1 MKNASSIDENTTDF
15 SLETY
20 PEYPDLREL
29 LASHRILWDDFPPY
43 ASRVD
48 CSLCTARAPCRANWR
63 SSRVIRQ
70 SLSTKIRKD
79 AIEVIERKISVKWP
93 SDARKRNLTSVDWS
107 SCIHCEPL
115 ILKNDILI
123 YRKSM
128 HIKICAVFIDYT
140 YVSMSYLTY
149 CERKY
154 SILVRSLNRLFSSS

>member
-70 SLSTKIRKD
+70 SLSTIDKKRRYRSDWEKNLG
-79 AIEVIERKISVKWP
+79 EVAEWCSK
-93 SDARKRNLTSVDWS
+93 
-107 SCIHCEPL
+107 EE
-115 ILKNDILI
+115 
-123 YRKSM
+123 
-128 HIKICAVFIDYT
+128 
-140 YVSMSYLTY
+140 SYLCWLIVLHPLRATNFKKWY
-149 CERKY
+149 SDLSKINAHKDLRCLYWLYVRKY
-154 SILVRSLNRLFSSS
+154 ELSYILWKKVFNTRT